1 MTENERERSRAPSLD
16 RSHFASARLA
26 PHLGTSALRA
36 ASRPTVH
43 PHARRLHPYGLG
55 VFFRCGSCHAP
66 DRLSRRLFRPRL
78 RLRPRFLEGEEGSTP
93 WTRPPFTPRRS
104 HDRPG
109 LLTGEGASMKP
120 AVVAYRLL
128 QPDFQNDVRAHSR
141 ASTLASR
148 RRPQPSSSSGDVVTC
163 PLRGQGRR
171 AASHAV
177 CAEHPR
183 IRFPQLRLGG
193 FGNT

>member
-55 VFFRCGSCHAP
+55 VFFRCGSCHGP
-66 DRLSRRLFRPRL
+66 NRLSRRLFRPQL

-128 QPDFQNDVRAHSR
+128 QPDFKTTYEHTPA
-141 ASTLASR
+141 L
-148 RRPQPSSSSGDVVTC
+148 RPSHFDGGRNRLRVLCHVVTC
-163 PLRGQGRR
+163 PSRGTRPTCREPRSLR
-171 AASHAV
+171 
-177 CAEHPR
+177 
-183 IRFPQLRLGG
+183 
-193 FGNT
+193 